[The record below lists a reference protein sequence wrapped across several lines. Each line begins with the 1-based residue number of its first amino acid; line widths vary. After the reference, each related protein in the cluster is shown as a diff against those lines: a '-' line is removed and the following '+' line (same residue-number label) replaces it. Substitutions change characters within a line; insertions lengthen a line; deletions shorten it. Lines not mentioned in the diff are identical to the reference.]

1 MNRIGFA
8 SAVAAATLFGVG
20 GTFAQ
25 FLFQQR
31 GVNIDWLVTMRL
43 LSSGAV
49 LLLISAMRQGRRI
62 LAVWRTDAVALIL
75 FGLLG
80 MLAVQYT
87 YMAAI
92 QDSNTATATVLQF
105 TAPAMIAVWLALAG
119 RRLPSGREAA
129 AIGLAMLGTF
139 FLVAHGKIGALSI
152 SPPALFWGVASA
164 VAAAFNSL
172 QPRML
177 RSTAPRGGGWECWW
191 AGGACHFMCPASK
204 ALGRRCRLHRF
215 ICCLG
220 PGGFFLH
227 HGAAPIPAQDR
238 FAHLRRTL
246 SAAVL
251 AVWWLELPGADGL
264 AGHRLHPGCHRA
276 AGENRDEK
284 SYPETTNSCHP
295 YKREPTFLPP
305 SRMKV
310 GQFFRRLSQLSSFRP
325 SSNPTFGVKSRLDL
339 EYPPGDRVTLRL
351 GVDLIGET
359 SPALSP
365 KCWCRCRH

>member
-1 MNRIGFA
+1 VNRIGFA

-43 LSSGAV
+43 LSSGMV
-49 LLLISAMRQGRRI
+49 LLLISAMRQGRSI

-105 TAPAMIAVWLALAG
+105 TAPAMIALWLAVAG
-119 RRLPSGREAA
+119 RRLPSAREAA

-172 QPRML
+172 QPVRML
-177 RSTAPRGGGWECWW
+177 RKYGATAVGGWGMLV
-191 AGGACHFMCPASK
+191 GGVALSFFHAPWKVEGVWDAK
-204 ALGRRCRLHRF
+204 AYGFTAFILLFGTLVAFYLYITALRL
-215 ICCLG
+215 I
-220 PGGFFLH
+220 
-227 HGAAPIPAQDR
+227 GAQKSSLLTCAEP
-238 FAHLRRTL
+238 L

-251 AVWWLELPGADGL
+251 AVWWLGVPWGGMDWLGTACILLTIVLL
-264 AGHRLHPGCHRA
+264 AK
-276 AGENRDEK
+276 EQ
-284 SYPETTNSCHP
+284 PETD
-295 YKREPTFLPP
+295 P
-305 SRMKV
+305 SEKV
-310 GQFFRRLSQLSSFRP
+310 
-325 SSNPTFGVKSRLDL
+325 T
-339 EYPPGDRVTLRL
+339 
-351 GVDLIGET
+351 
-359 SPALSP
+359 
-365 KCWCRCRH
+365 

>member
-1 MNRIGFA
+1 VNRIGFA

-119 RRLPSGREAA
+119 RRLPSAREAA

-172 QPRML
+172 QPVRML
-177 RSTAPRGGGWECWW
+177 RKYGATAVGGWGMLV
-191 AGGACHFMCPASK
+191 GGV
-204 ALGRRCRLHRF
+204 ALS
-215 ICCLG
+215 
-220 PGGFFLH
+220 FLH
-227 HGAAPIPAQDR
+227 APWKVEGVWDATAYGFTAFILLFGTLVAFYLYITALRLIGAQKSSLLTCAEP
-238 FAHLRRTL
+238 L

-251 AVWWLELPGADGL
+251 AVWWLGVPWGVMDWLGTACIL
-264 AGHRLHPGCHRA
+264 ATIVLLA
-276 AGENRDEK
+276 KEQ
-284 SYPETTNSCHP
+284 PETD
-295 YKREPTFLPP
+295 P
-305 SRMKV
+305 SEKV
-310 GQFFRRLSQLSSFRP
+310 
-325 SSNPTFGVKSRLDL
+325 T
-339 EYPPGDRVTLRL
+339 
-351 GVDLIGET
+351 
-359 SPALSP
+359 
-365 KCWCRCRH
+365 